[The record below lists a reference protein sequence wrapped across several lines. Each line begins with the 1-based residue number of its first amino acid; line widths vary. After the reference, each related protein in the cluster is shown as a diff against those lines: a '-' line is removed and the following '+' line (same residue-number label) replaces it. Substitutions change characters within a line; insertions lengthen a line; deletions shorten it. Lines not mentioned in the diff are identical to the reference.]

1 MAYWHFICT
10 DALSQQVM
18 SGLKLIF
25 EVECLPGIT
34 ELFSDERRPMRS
46 CLSSMKGTLWKCTGG
61 VQRSAT
67 GEILLMI
74 FDEIPAKDQDAS
86 LISVQISLKNISHLR
101 FNGMTEI
108 RIQGA
113 KHQEN

>member
-1 MAYWHFICT
+1 M
-10 DALSQQVM
+10 
-18 SGLKLIF
+18 
-25 EVECLPGIT
+25 
-34 ELFSDERRPMRS
+34 
-46 CLSSMKGTLWKCTGG
+46 TLWKCTGV

-67 GEILLMI
+67 GEILLMM

-113 KHQEN
+113 KHQVCQFICYGALDVCLNMPM